1 MHGAKI
7 AIIVLRHFGF
17 VATLVAGA
25 ALSPAAAQNPGPLY
39 TVTTIG
45 GTTLPPYA
53 GNGDGGLALD
63 ARVSGES
70 LARDSKGNL
79 YIGERGTGHVRKID
93 PSGTITTVAGPGV
106 PGFSADGA
114 AGTIQLGFSL
124 GIAVDAADALII
136 ADTDHHRVLR
146 LDASGTVRTIAG
158 TGAPGSSGDGG
169 PATSATLT
177 LPFGLAFDRA
187 GNLFIGEYSTGRVRR
202 VTPDGVIATVA
213 QHACPRANCSVW
225 GLAVDGAGDL
235 YIADGISTIA
245 KMTPDGA
252 IATIAGSDP
261 AGFSGDGGS
270 AATARF
276 YAPSGIALDHAGNLY
291 VADTQNQRI
300 RKISPDGIVTTVAGN
315 GAGMFSGDGGPPV
328 GGVLLG
334 PGRDATKSQLQ
345 FPVAVLPDDS
355 GNLFIAEQS
364 LVRKVDAAGRL
375 FAIAGTNAPGEGGI
389 ATSAQLQTPASVA
402 TDAARNIYFSDAS
415 ANRVRRIGADGILT
429 TVAGTGEQGYEGDG
443 GPASAAVLNRPL
455 GIALDGAGNLYV
467 ADSQNQCV
475 RKIGSDGIVRTV
487 LARGAG
493 AAGSADSGLFIPTSL
508 AVDRSGNLYIADP
521 LMQRVRKLAPDGTL
535 QTVAGGGPS
544 DHLGDGGPAIG
555 AFLQNPEGIAFDP
568 AGNLYIADS
577 GQHRIRRVSPAGI
590 ISTVAGKGNDRVEPV
605 RDGIPA
611 ISAYLPDPAAVAVDA
626 KGNVFISDR
635 YDSSVRVV
643 GADGIITTLAGYGAD
658 VAGADGGPA
667 FAVGLSTPHGILTD
681 ATSGLYVAEGDSI
694 APGRVRRIEP
704 QPATGG
710 TPRLWAVLNDGSWQR
725 GEPFS
730 PGAIVSLFGTDLG
743 PTAGVTNRPNSSGRY
758 GTDLAGVRVL
768 FNGIPAPILYA
779 QAYQVNVVVP
789 FAVPLE
795 TAVAVEVTYNGK
807 TSQYVSNVAI
817 GCCVAALP
825 ELLKPSASPRPGQ
838 AAALNQDGSINSAD
852 NPAAAGSIVTLYAT
866 GAGAMNPPL
875 QDGVVVTDTSSRPAV
890 PLTVRIGGVTTDVL
904 YAGPAPGLVA
914 GVLQINARVPQT
926 LVCWGIPACN
936 DQSATPVFL
945 QMGQYFSSQAA
956 TIAVRY

>member
-1 MHGAKI
+1 
-7 AIIVLRHFGF
+7 VLRHFGF
-17 VATLVAGA
+17 VATLVAA
-25 ALSPAAAQNPGPLY
+25 VVFSPAAAQNPGPLY

-63 ARVSGES
+63 AHVSGDS

-93 PSGTITTVAGPGV
+93 LSGAITTVAGPGV

-169 PATSATLT
+169 LAASATLT
-177 LPFGLAFDRA
+177 LPFGLTFDRA
-187 GNLFIGEYSTGRVRR
+187 DNLFIGEYSTGRVRR
-202 VTPDGVIATVA
+202 VTPDGLIATVA
-213 QHACPRANCSVW
+213 QHACQRANCNVW
-225 GLAVDGAGDL
+225 GLAVDGTGNL

-261 AGFSGDGGS
+261 AGFSGDGGPAVS
-270 AATARF
+270 ARF

-300 RKISPDGIVTTVAGN
+300 RKISPDGIVATIAGN
-315 GAGMFSGDGGPPV
+315 GAGAFGDGPPA

-334 PGRDATKSQLQ
+334 RGRDARTSQLQ
-345 FPVAVLPDDS
+345 FPVAVLPDGA

-364 LVRKVDAAGRL
+364 LVRKVDTAGRL
-375 FAIAGTNAPGEGGI
+375 FAIAGTNAPGEGGS
-389 ATSAQLQTPASVA
+389 ATSALLRTPASVA
-402 TDAARNIYFSDAS
+402 MDAAGNIYFSDAS
-415 ANRVRRIGADGILT
+415 ANRVRRIGADGTLT

-443 GPASAAVLNRPL
+443 GPASAAVLNGPL

-475 RKIGSDGIVRTV
+475 RKIGADGVVRTV

-493 AAGSADSGLFIPTSL
+493 AAGSTDSGLFIPTSL

-535 QTVAGGGPS
+535 QTVAGGAAPPGN
-544 DHLGDGGPAIG
+544 LGDGGPAIA
-555 AFLQNPEGIAFDP
+555 AFLQNPEGIALDA
-568 AGNLYIADS
+568 AGNLYIADT
-577 GQHRIRRVSPAGI
+577 GQHRVRRVSPSGVITTIAGN
-590 ISTVAGKGNDRVEPV
+590 GNDGVEPV

-611 ISAYLPDPAAVAVDA
+611 ISAYLPDPASVAADA

-658 VAGADGGPA
+658 VPGADGGPA
-667 FAVGLSTPHGILTD
+667 FAVGLSTPHGILAD
-681 ATSGLYVAEGDSI
+681 AAGGLYVAEGDSI
-694 APGRVRRIEP
+694 APGRVRRIAP

-710 TPRLWAVLNDGSWQR
+710 TPRLWAVLNGGSWLR

-730 PGAIVSLFGTDLG
+730 PGAILSLFGTDLG
-743 PTAGVTNRPNSSGRY
+743 PTAGVTNRLDSSGRY

-768 FNGIPAPILYA
+768 FNGIPGPILYA
-779 QAYQVNVVVP
+779 QAYQVKVVVP

-817 GCCVAALP
+817 GCCVSALP
-825 ELLKPSASPRPGQ
+825 ELFKLSASPRPGQ
-838 AAALNQDGSINSAD
+838 AAALNQDASINSAE
-852 NPAAAGSIVTLYAT
+852 NPAVAGSIVTLYAT

-875 QDGVVVTDTSSRPAV
+875 QDGVIVTDTSSRPAV
-890 PLTVRIGGVTTDVL
+890 PLTVRIGGVTAEVL

-926 LVCWGIPACN
+926 FVCWGIPACN

-945 QMGQYFSSQAA
+945 QMGQYFSSQTG

>member
-1 MHGAKI
+1 MLH
-7 AIIVLRHFGF
+7 HFSF
-17 VATLVAGA
+17 VATLVAA
-25 ALSPAAAQNPGPLY
+25 AVLSPAVAQTPGPLY

-45 GTTLPPYA
+45 GTTLGQGA
-53 GNGDGGLALD
+53 GNGDGGLALN
-63 ARVSGES
+63 ARISGES

-79 YIGERGTGHVRKID
+79 YIGERGTGRVRKID
-93 PSGTITTVAGPGV
+93 PSGAITTVAGPGV
-106 PGFSADGA
+106 PGFSADRSP
-114 AGTIQLGFSL
+114 GTIQLGFSL

-136 ADTDHHRVLR
+136 ADTDNHRVLR
-146 LDASGTVRTIAG
+146 LDASGALRTIAG
-158 TGAPGSSGDGG
+158 TGVPGGSGDGG
-169 PATSATLT
+169 LAASATLT

-213 QHACPRANCSVW
+213 QHACQRASCSVW
-225 GLAVDGAGDL
+225 GLAVDGAGAL
-235 YIADGISTIA
+235 YIADGVSSIA

-261 AGFSGDGGS
+261 AGFSGDGGP
-270 AATARF
+270 AASARF
-276 YAPSGIALDHAGNLY
+276 NAPSGIAFDGAGNLY
-291 VADTQNQRI
+291 VADAQNQRI
-300 RKISPDGIVTTVAGN
+300 RKISPDGIVTTLAGN
-315 GAGMFSGDGGPPV
+315 GALG

-345 FPVAVLPDDS
+345 FPVAVLPDGS

-364 LVRKVDAAGRL
+364 LVRRVDAAGRL
-375 FAIAGTNAPGEGGI
+375 FAIAGTNAPGEGGT
-389 ATSAQLQTPASVA
+389 ATSAQLRLPASVA
-402 TDAARNIYFSDAS
+402 ADAAGNIYFSDAS

-443 GPASAAVLNRPL
+443 GPASAAVLNAPL

-475 RKIGSDGIVRTV
+475 RRIGPDGVVRTV

-508 AVDRSGNLYIADP
+508 ALDRSGNLYVADP
-521 LMQRVRKLAPDGTL
+521 SMQRVRKLAPDGTL
-535 QTVAGGGPS
+535 ETVAGGAAPP
-544 DHLGDGGPAIG
+544 DNLGDGGPATA
-555 AFLQNPEGIAFDP
+555 AFLQNPEGIALD
-568 AGNLYIADS
+568 AEGNLYIADT
-577 GQHRIRRVSPAGI
+577 GQHRVRKVSPSGVI
-590 ISTVAGKGNDRVEPV
+590 TTVAGKGNERLEPV

-611 ISAYLPDPAAVAVDA
+611 ISAYLPDAASVAADA

-658 VAGADGGPA
+658 VVGADGGPA
-667 FAVGLSTPHGILTD
+667 FAVGLSTPHGILAD
-681 ATSGLYVAEGDSI
+681 AAGGLYVAEGNSSG
-694 APGRVRRIEP
+694 AGRVRRIAA
-704 QPATGG
+704 QLATGG
-710 TPRLWAVLNDGSWQR
+710 TPRLWAVLNGGSWLR

-730 PGAIVSLFGTDLG
+730 PGAILSLFGTDLG
-743 PTAGVTNRPNSSGRY
+743 PAAGVTNGPDGSGRY

-768 FNGIPAPILYA
+768 FNGIPGPILYA
-779 QAYQVNVVVP
+779 QAYQVDVVVP

-795 TAVAVEVTYNGK
+795 TAVAVELTYNGK
-807 TSQYVSNVAI
+807 ASQYVSNVAI

-825 ELLKPSASPRPGQ
+825 ELFKWSATPRPGQ
-838 AAALNQDGSINSAD
+838 AAALNEDGSINSAE
-852 NPAAAGSIVTLYAT
+852 NPAAAGSIVTLYGA

-875 QDGVVVTDTSSRPAV
+875 QDGVVVTDTSSRPSV
-890 PLTVRIGGVTTDVL
+890 PLTVRIGGVTADVL

-914 GVLQINARVPQT
+914 GVLQINVRIPQT
-926 LVCWGIPACN
+926 FACWGFAACYAP
-936 DQSATPVFL
+936 SATPVFL
-945 QMGQYFSSQAA
+945 QMGQFFSSQTG